1 MIKRAPWQFR
11 ERQVYFPDM
20 VQSSSDKRR
29 FFRHPLSVPIEYQE
43 LQTHKNRSS
52 TVDISEGG
60 LSFISEKA
68 FTKGSAL
75 YLRIPVGDQVFKIE
89 GIVAYSYSVS
99 IQSRYR
105 VGVIFRDSSNA
116 FQAKLAEEML
126 QMKLYQKKI
135 SSELGYEIPEEE
147 AARRWIEKY
156 AKQFGELF

>member
-1 MIKRAPWQFR
+1 MINRAPWHLDSG
-11 ERQVYFPDM
+11 QVYFPDM
-20 VQSSSDKRR
+20 IQSSSDKRR
-29 FFRHPLSVPIEYQE
+29 FYRHPLSVPIEYQE
-43 LQTHKNRSS
+43 QAHKNRSS

-60 LSFISEKA
+60 LCFISEKS

-75 YLRIPVGDQVFKIE
+75 HLRIPVGDQVFKVE
-89 GIVAYSYSVS
+89 GHVAYSERVIS
-99 IQSRYR
+99 QNRYR

-126 QMKLYQKKI
+126 QVKLYQKKI